1 MQLNKKIIGKAFG
14 AILESPVIAAV
25 AGDALAKVGSVLE
38 KHFTFSAFEIS
49 AAFQESYEEA
59 LAGISAGLGGKSKL
73 THSKLSREFSA
84 QVEAHYFKSFAA
96 QRNISLDQLLENFE
110 VLSKPIFQDDNK
122 NPFSESELTALVG
135 SQHTGSI
142 TALILEQVGSLDETL
157 AAFLAHDELLGN
169 AVLFFFREKIRDD
182 KRVEASLAALQRE
195 GLWAD
200 VSDIKLAQQQL
211 STSLQQK
218 LDELFIMAGTVL
230 SSIENKTIRK
240 KWILSTIKLSIFFK
254 VLKNCHDF
262 C

>member
-110 VLSKPIFQDDNK
+110 VLSKPIFQDDNTL
-122 NPFSESELTALVG
+122 FL
-135 SQHTGSI
+135 SQ
-142 TALILEQVGSLDETL
+142 
-157 AAFLAHDELLGN
+157 N
-169 AVLFFFREKIRDD
+169 
-182 KRVEASLAALQRE
+182 
-195 GLWAD
+195 
-200 VSDIKLAQQQL
+200 
-211 STSLQQK
+211 
-218 LDELFIMAGTVL
+218 
-230 SSIENKTIRK
+230 
-240 KWILSTIKLSIFFK
+240 
-254 VLKNCHDF
+254 
-262 C
+262 

>member
-1 MQLNKKIIGKAFG
+1 
-14 AILESPVIAAV
+14 
-25 AGDALAKVGSVLE
+25 
-38 KHFTFSAFEIS
+38 
-49 AAFQESYEEA
+49 
-59 LAGISAGLGGKSKL
+59 
-73 THSKLSREFSA
+73 
-84 QVEAHYFKSFAA
+84 
-96 QRNISLDQLLENFE
+96 
-110 VLSKPIFQDDNK
+110 
-122 NPFSESELTALVG
+122 LTALVG